1 MNGEELSTAEVE
13 GGGAHQAGLSP
24 VGAGGIPPTWQRDCN
39 CPDACDR
46 DHDND

>member
-1 MNGEELSTAEVE
+1 LGMNGEELSTAEVAE
-13 GGGAHQAGLSP
+13 
-24 VGAGGIPPTWQRDCN
+24 CN